1 MKKIKELELSKWK
14 INEVAKNSYKEAL
27 KDVVELIDERFKHNR
42 DRDVLRELMFIKARI
57 EG

>member
-1 MKKIKELELSKWK
+1 MKKIKELELSTWK

-27 KDVVELIDERFKHNR
+27 KDVVKLIDERFKHNR

>member
-1 MKKIKELELSKWK
+1 MKKIKELKEL
-14 INEVAKNSYKEAL
+14 EKEREFYQRGYTSC
-27 KDVVELIDERFKHNR
+27 KRDVLELIDERFKHNR